1 MLNQVIRRSVAPS
14 VFGLMYLQ
22 CKTQDDKEFVLKS
35 RLADINEMFRAP
47 TLEGIFE
54 TLQKDGSEWAIK
66 QLDTLKKM
74 VNSSCSQ

>member
-1 MLNQVIRRSVAPS
+1 
-14 VFGLMYLQ
+14 MYLQ

-35 RLADINEMFRAP
+35 RLADINEMFKAP

-54 TLQKDGSEWAIK
+54 TLQKDDSEWATK

-74 VNSSCSQ
+74 VNNSFSQ